1 MKRSV
6 ACFALSTCLG
16 FAMYAA
22 PQEQAPAAPAPSA
35 QSQGP
40 RQFNPDRQ
48 VRAMAKRLNLTA
60 DQQQQI
66 LPILTDRNQQIQS
79 IRNDS
84 SLSPKDRHAK
94 MAAVRED
101 NQNKIKA
108 LLTPDQRNAYDQM
121 LQQTREHHRG
131 GRSQGTDSST
141 SSN

>member
-1 MKRSV
+1 MKRSI

-22 PQEQAPAAPAPSA
+22 PQDQAPAAPAPSA
-35 QSQGP
+35 QSQGA

-48 VRAMAKRLNLTA
+48 VHAMAKRLNLTA

-66 LPILTDRNQQIQS
+66 LPILTDRNQQMQS

-84 SLSPKDRHAK
+84 SLSPQDRHAK

-101 NQNKIKA
+101 SQNKIKA
-108 LLTPDQRNAYDQM
+108 LLTPDQKTAYDQM
-121 LQQTREHHRG
+121 LQQAREHR
-131 GRSQGTDSST
+131 RAEKSQGT
-141 SSN
+141 SNS

>member
-1 MKRSV
+1 MKKSI

-22 PQEQAPAAPAPSA
+22 PQDQAPATPAPLA

-66 LPILTDRNQQIQS
+66 LPILTDRNQQMQS
-79 IRNDS
+79 IRNDN

-101 NQNKIKA
+101 SQSKIKA
-108 LLTPDQRNAYDQM
+108 LLTPDQKAAYDQM
-121 LQQTREHHRG
+121 LQQSREHRRG
-131 GRSQGTDSST
+131 ERSQGT
-141 SSN
+141 SNS